1 MKKQKD
7 EYQKIKE
14 ELQQIKDENVERERK
29 DNLNAQEK
37 IQLIL
42 KTQLNTEIKNL
53 EAKNE
58 ELKNANE

>member
-7 EYQKIKE
+7 ENLKINA

-58 ELKNANE
+58 E

>member
-1 MKKQKD
+1 
-7 EYQKIKE
+7 
-14 ELQQIKDENVERERK
+14 VERERK

-58 ELKNANE
+58 E

>member
-1 MKKQKD
+1 LKKSKD
-7 EYQKIKE
+7 ENLKINA
-14 ELQQIKDENVERERK
+14 ELQQIQDENVERERK

-58 ELKNANE
+58 E